1 MAPSSTR
8 RADPCQASATSVPLT
23 SLQPALC
30 VRTQARRC
38 RIELPSASSCTCTAS
53 ATRSGRR
60 SSGQTR
66 ARDPADLARRTRL
79 APTAAPQGSCATGEG
94 ETEEPS
100 NEGDAMFLTL
110 FIVLMVVWG
119 FGWIVFRASGVLIHI
134 LLLVALISLAVHFF
148 RGRA

>member
-1 MAPSSTR
+1 M
-8 RADPCQASATSVPLT
+8 
-23 SLQPALC
+23 
-30 VRTQARRC
+30 
-38 RIELPSASSCTCTAS
+38 
-53 ATRSGRR
+53 
-60 SSGQTR
+60 
-66 ARDPADLARRTRL
+66 
-79 APTAAPQGSCATGEG
+79 GEG
-94 ETEEPS
+94 EADEGS